1 MAVGAGGDVVGQ
13 GADGVAV
20 GVGGDVVGTGKVGPG
35 DGGAVGKGRGDTVGP
50 GPGAV
55 GHGTGDGVGRGG
67 GGLSPPLASASG
79 AAVTPIAAR
88 TATPTPANT
97 VRRRAAP
104 RIARCERF
112 KGMASSERSRSAALI
127 TSSMGVVTF

>member
-1 MAVGAGGDVVGQ
+1 VAVGAD
-13 GADGVAV
+13 
-20 GVGGDVVGTGKVGPG
+20 GDVVGTGRVGSG
-35 DGGAVGKGRGDTVGP
+35 DGGAVGQGGGDIVGP

-55 GHGTGDGVGRGG
+55 GHGTGDEVGLGRGG
-67 GGLSPPLASASG
+67 GGLSPPLARASG

-88 TATPTPANT
+88 TATPMPANT

-112 KGMASSERSRSAALI
+112 KGIASSERSRSAALI
-127 TSSMGVVTF
+127 TSSMGVVNF